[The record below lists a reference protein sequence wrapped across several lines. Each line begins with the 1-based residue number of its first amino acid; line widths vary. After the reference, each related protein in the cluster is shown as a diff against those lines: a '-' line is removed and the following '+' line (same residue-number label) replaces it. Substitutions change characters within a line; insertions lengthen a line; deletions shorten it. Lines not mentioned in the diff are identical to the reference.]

1 MKTQNLLLT
10 LLLVSL
16 SFTSW
21 ADKTPS
27 KTLTIEG
34 AVNNTMVYSV
44 ADLQKLNQTQ
54 FEGVSVYCQ
63 SGELKDQ
70 VEQLSGVPLKTL
82 IQQAGLKVAKGKD
95 LRKIAFIAKA
105 TDDYWV
111 TFSYGELFNQATTT
125 PVLIY
130 YAKNGE
136 LLNESE
142 GAIALMPM
150 NDERMGGRQV
160 KWLQSIEVR
169 VLDKER

>member
-1 MKTQNLLLT
+1 MKKLNIFLILLLT
-10 LLLVSL
+10 AL
-16 SFTSW
+16 SVNAWASSTS
-21 ADKTPS
+21 S
-27 KTLTIEG
+27 KQLTIDG
-34 AVNNTMVYSV
+34 SV
-44 ADLQKLNQTQ
+44 QNIMTFSVEDLQKLNKTA
-54 FEGVSVYCQ
+54 FEGVDVYCQ

-70 VEQLSGVPLKTL
+70 VDRLSGVPLKTL
-82 IQQAGLKVAKGKD
+82 IQQAGLKVSKGKD

-111 TFSYGELFNQATTT
+111 TFSYGEIFNQVTTT
-125 PVLIY
+125 PVLVY
-130 YAKNGE
+130 FSKNGE

-169 VLDKER
+169 VLDKE